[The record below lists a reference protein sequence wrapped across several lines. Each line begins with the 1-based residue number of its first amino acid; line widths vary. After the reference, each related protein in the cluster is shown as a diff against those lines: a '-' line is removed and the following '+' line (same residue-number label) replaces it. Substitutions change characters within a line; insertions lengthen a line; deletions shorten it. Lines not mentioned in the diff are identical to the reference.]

1 MEMVVES
8 FGEMLVSKAD
18 GTRSHE
24 WMLRVM
30 TLLTAAVGQLHDQE
44 HPAYRTLLEAAS
56 LLRRQIDPEVAGEVA
71 DSQARL
77 LAWQARKVRN
87 YIDGHIAGRILVADL
102 SAVIQLS
109 EAHFSRAF
117 KRTFGESPHAFV
129 IRRRVEF
136 AAHYLL
142 QTDASLSDI
151 ALRCGFSDQS
161 HLCRA
166 FRQATGQSPALW
178 RRIRRT
184 RSAREEAQ
192 RGVLDCERLQTTG
205 GATVLAVAEAQ
216 SGLAA
221 DEQTLEQLESAIARN
236 ESRYSPRSA
245 G

>member
-1 MEMVVES
+1 MVVES

-24 WMLRVM
+24 WMRRVM

-44 HPAYRTLLEAAS
+44 HPAHRTLLEAAS

-142 QTDASLSDI
+142 QADASLRDI
-151 ALRCGFSDQS
+151 ALQCGFSDQS
-161 HLCRA
+161 HLCKA

-178 RRIRRT
+178 RRMRRT
-184 RSAREEAQ
+184 RSAREEAH

-205 GATVLAVAEAQ
+205 GATVVAVTEAQ
-216 SGLAA
+216 STLAA
-221 DEQTLEQLESAIARN
+221 AEKTPAQLESAIVRI
-236 ESRYSPRSA
+236 ESRHTPRSA